1 LILSDLRI
9 RHVYTIDISLTPDQ
23 KAALE
28 AWHTQARDKREG
40 DRIKA
45 VLLLS
50 EGWPIAKIAQ
60 ALRKS
65 EASITRH
72 IGDYAKR
79 LKLKPAGGGS
89 ASHLNT
95 EQTQYLVAHLSD
107 ITYVHTHQIVAYIQK
122 TWKTTYSVSG
132 LNKWLH

>member
-1 LILSDLRI
+1 
-9 RHVYTIDISLTPDQ
+9 
-23 KAALE
+23 
-28 AWHTQARDKREG
+28 
-40 DRIKA
+40 

-60 ALRKS
+60 ALSKS

-72 IGDYAKR
+72 IGDYAKH

-95 EQTQYLVAHLSD
+95 EQTQHLVAHLSD
-107 ITYVHTHQIVAYIQK
+107 ITRAGSHLK
-122 TWKTTYSVSG
+122 
-132 LNKWLH
+132 L

>member
-1 LILSDLRI
+1 M
-9 RHVYTIDISLTPDQ
+9 IDISLTFEQ
-23 KAALE
+23 KTALE
-28 AWHTQARDKREG
+28 ARHTKARDGRQR

-45 VLLLS
+45 VLLRS
-50 EGWPIAKIAQ
+50 EGWPVAKIAQ

-95 EQTQYLVAHLSD
+95 E
-107 ITYVHTHQIVAYIQK
+107 
-122 TWKTTYSVSG
+122 
-132 LNKWLH
+132 